1 MKHQQQQRN
10 QRQQQQQ
17 TNQRQQQ
24 QQTNQMRPK
33 KKKNKSSEKSEESDV
48 DNDLENE
55 NNNDP
60 MMIDDMNNYDLQVND
75 DQFDDQF
82 DSFDENDDSFDEF
95 GQNNKVNDNKNRN
108 HNNNRNFTKKH
119 RKKKHKV
126 SIFDEEDQKLQPLP
140 TNWNI
145 EFETAGFANNPYK
158 NWTKNDFISLW
169 KHKKVYKPE
178 QKRYEDIPNKKG
190 KAFCRNQ
197 TWDYLNRWDFWY
209 NGWMDDT
216 GKYYISEHFYL
227 FGTYHKSLV

>member
-75 DQFDDQF
+75 DDTTGV
-82 DSFDENDDSFDEF
+82 SLYKANSYCPIH
-95 GQNNKVNDNKNRN
+95 GNL
-108 HNNNRNFTKKH
+108 NF
-119 RKKKHKV
+119 
-126 SIFDEEDQKLQPLP
+126 
-140 TNWNI
+140 
-145 EFETAGFANNPYK
+145 
-158 NWTKNDFISLW
+158 
-169 KHKKVYKPE
+169 
-178 QKRYEDIPNKKG
+178 
-190 KAFCRNQ
+190 
-197 TWDYLNRWDFWY
+197 FW
-209 NGWMDDT
+209 
-216 GKYYISEHFYL
+216 
-227 FGTYHKSLV
+227 